1 MSNAQHP
8 LPRIRTG
15 GDTTR
20 VVKFGA
26 RIAIAPEPAEAHEA
40 VP

>member
-15 GDTTR
+15 GGTTP
-20 VVKFGA
+20 VVTFGA
-26 RIAIAPEPAEAHEA
+26 RIAIAPERAAAYET

>member
-15 GDTTR
+15 GDTTP
-20 VVKFGA
+20 VVKSGT
-26 RIAIAPEPAEAHEA
+26 RITIVPGPAAAHEA

>member
-15 GDTTR
+15 GDTTP
-20 VVKFGA
+20 VVKSGA
-26 RIAIAPEPAEAHEA
+26 RIAIAPERAAARRAMP
-40 VP
+40 